1 MTPLATVSSTLVQ
14 ADDRREWLE
23 ADGLGGF
30 ASGTTSTLRTR
41 RYHALLLT
49 ATTPPAGR
57 MALVNGLEAWVTV
70 NGTRVAL
77 TTSRYAGGVEYPD
90 GNSRLTRF
98 EHDPWPQWTFTLPD
112 GSTVVYEA
120 FVPRGRAAVV
130 VTWRRERPSGGA
142 EPAVTPVTL
151 EVRLMLSGRDYH
163 ALHHE
168 NPAFRFEPDR
178 DAAQTTWRPYPGVP
192 PIHVWSSGTYSHAP
206 EWYRQFFYTVE
217 EERGLE
223 AIEDLASPGVFAFDL
238 SAGEALMICT
248 TDADAVDSSAPLAH
262 TIGTWRTLER
272 GRRSAFAS
280 PLARSADA
288 YIVRRGADGRT
299 VIAGYPWFADWG
311 RDAAVAV
318 RGLLLIDGE
327 VGVAAEILAT
337 WAGAISEG
345 MIPNRFADAGET
357 AEYNAVD
364 ASLWFVVACGEC
376 LASADADGRPLA
388 PHLRDA
394 LEQAVLAIVGAYDRG
409 TRFGIRRDAD
419 ALLAC
424 GVPGVQLTWMDARVG
439 GRVVTPRIGKP
450 VEVQALWVNAL
461 AVAATLEARWRDVMD
476 TAAEAL
482 RQRFWNEARGCLF
495 DVVDEDH
502 VAGRTD
508 ATLRPN
514 QILAVG
520 GLPVRVVGGDRGRR
534 VVDVV
539 RRALLTPL
547 GLRSLAPGE
556 PGYRGSCA
564 GTAEDRDEAYHQG
577 AVWPWLIGPFV
588 DAALATSEDPM
599 GEARA
604 LGRDLQPLVAHL
616 DAAGLG
622 HVSEIADGEPPFTP
636 RGCPFQAWSL
646 GELRRARA
654 AIDRALVR

>member
-1 MTPLATVSSTLVQ
+1 VQ
-14 ADDRREWLE
+14 GDDRREWLE
-23 ADGLGGF
+23 AYGLGGF
-30 ASGTTSTLRTR
+30 ASGTASTIRTR
-41 RYHALLLT
+41 RYHALLLA

-57 MALVNGLEAWVTV
+57 MALVNGLEAWATV

-90 GNSRLTRF
+90 GNSRLTSF
-98 EHDPWPQWTFTLPD
+98 DHDPWPQWTFTLPD
-112 GSTVVYEA
+112 GSRVVHEV
-120 FVPRGRAAVV
+120 FVPRGHAAVA
-130 VTWRRERPSGGA
+130 VTWRCERPNGHTG
-142 EPAVTPVTL
+142 PAVTPVTL
-151 EVRLMLSGRDYH
+151 DLRLMLSGRDYH

-168 NPAFRFEPDR
+168 NPAFRFEPDQ
-178 DAAQTTWRPYPGVP
+178 DAGRLTWRPYRGVP
-192 PIHVWSSGTYSHAP
+192 PIHVWSNGIYSQSP
-206 EWYRQFFYTVE
+206 EWYRQFFYSVE
-217 EERGLE
+217 EERGLD
-223 AIEDLASPGVFAFDL
+223 ATEDLASPGVFTFDL
-238 SAGEALMICT
+238 SVGEALVICT
-248 TDADAVDSSAPLAH
+248 TEADAVDPAAALAAS
-262 TIGTWRTLER
+262 IDTWRTGER
-272 GRRSAFAS
+272 ARRGVFAS

-288 YIVRRGADGRT
+288 YVVRRGADGRT
-299 VIAGYPWFADWG
+299 VIAGYPWFTDWG
-311 RDAAVAV
+311 RDTAIAV
-318 RGLLLIDGE
+318 RGLVLIDGE
-327 VGVAAEILAT
+327 VGLAAEILAT

-376 LASADADGRPLA
+376 LARADTGGRRLA

-439 GRVVTPRIGKP
+439 DRVVTPRIGKP

-461 AVAATLEARWRDVMD
+461 TVAATLEPCWRDIAGAAAD
-476 TAAEAL
+476 TL
-482 RQRFWNEARGCLF
+482 RRRFWNEERGCLF

-539 RRALLTPL
+539 RRTLLTPL

-564 GTAEDRDEAYHQG
+564 GTASDRDEAYHQG

-588 DAALATSEDPM
+588 DAALATAEDPAA
-599 GEARA
+599 EARA
-604 LGRDLQPLVAHL
+604 RSGDLQPLAAHL

-622 HVSEIADGEPPFTP
+622 HVSEIADGDPPFAP

-646 GELRRARA
+646 GELRRAKA
-654 AIDRALVR
+654 AIDHALAR

>member
-1 MTPLATVSSTLVQ
+1 VQ
-14 ADDRREWLE
+14 GDDRREWLE

-30 ASGTTSTLRTR
+30 ASGTASTLRTR
-41 RYHALLLT
+41 RYHALLLA

-77 TTSRYAGGVEYPD
+77 TTSRYADGVEYPD

-98 EHDPWPQWTFTLPD
+98 GHDPWPQWTFTLPD
-112 GSTVVYEA
+112 GSTVVHEV
-120 FVPRGRAAVV
+120 FVPRGRAAVAM
-130 VTWRRERPSGGA
+130 TWRCQRPNDHIA
-142 EPAVTPVTL
+142 PPVTL
-151 EVRLMLSGRDYH
+151 DLRLMLSGRDYH

-168 NPAFRFEPDR
+168 NTAFRFAPDQ
-178 DAAQTTWRPYPGVP
+178 DAGRLTWRPYRGVP
-192 PIHVWSSGTYSHAP
+192 PTYVWSNGIYAHLP
-206 EWYRQFFYTVE
+206 EWYRQFFYSVE
-217 EERGLE
+217 QERGLD
-223 AIEDLASPGVFAFDL
+223 ATEDLAAPGVFTFDL
-238 SAGEALMICT
+238 SIGEALMICA
-248 TDADAVDSSAPLAH
+248 TDADAVGTAALTA
-262 TIGTWRTLER
+262 TIDTWRTSER
-272 GRRSAFAS
+272 ARRGTFAS
-280 PLARSADA
+280 PLARSAEA
-288 YIVRRGADGRT
+288 YLVRRGADGRT
-299 VIAGYPWFADWG
+299 VIAGYPWFTDWG
-311 RDAAVAV
+311 RDTAIAV
-318 RGLLLIDGE
+318 RGLVLIDGD
-327 VGVAAEILAT
+327 VGLAAEILAT

-345 MIPNRFADAGET
+345 MIPNRFADVGET
-357 AEYNAVD
+357 AEYNSVD

-376 LASADADGRPLA
+376 LARADTDGQPLA

-424 GVPGVQLTWMDARVG
+424 GVPGMQLTWMDARVG
-439 GRVVTPRIGKP
+439 DRVVTPRIGKP

-461 AVAATLEARWRDVMD
+461 TVAATLDSRWRDLAG
-476 TAAEAL
+476 AAADAL
-482 RQRFWNEARGCLF
+482 RRRFWNEERGCLF

-502 VAGRTD
+502 VPGRTD

-539 RRALLTPL
+539 RRTLLTPL

-564 GTAEDRDEAYHQG
+564 GTASDRDEAYHQG

-588 DAALATSEDPM
+588 DAALATAEDPAA
-599 GEARA
+599 EARA
-604 LGRDLQPLVAHL
+604 LSGDLQPLAAHL

-622 HVSEIADGEPPFTP
+622 HVSEIADGDPPFAP

-646 GELRRARA
+646 GELRRAKA
-654 AIDRALVR
+654 AIDHALAR

>member
-1 MTPLATVSSTLVQ
+1 VQ

-30 ASGTTSTLRTR
+30 ASGTASTLRTR
-41 RYHALLLT
+41 RYHALLLA

-77 TTSRYAGGVEYPD
+77 TTSRYAGGAEYPD
-90 GNSRLTRF
+90 GNSRLAGF
-98 EHDPWPQWTFTLPD
+98 QHDPWPQWTFTLPD
-112 GSTVVYEA
+112 GSTVVHEV
-120 FVPRGRAAVV
+120 FVPRGRAAVAM
-130 VTWRRERPSGGA
+130 TWRCERPNGHTG
-142 EPAVTPVTL
+142 PVVTPVTL
-151 EVRLMLSGRDYH
+151 DLRLMLSGRDSH

-168 NPAFRFEPDR
+168 NPAFRFEPDQ
-178 DAAQTTWRPYPGVP
+178 DAARLTWRPYRGVP
-192 PIHVWSSGTYSHAP
+192 PIHVWSNGIYSHSP
-206 EWYRQFFYTVE
+206 EWYRQFFYSVE
-217 EERGLE
+217 EERGLD
-223 AIEDLASPGVFAFDL
+223 ATEDLAAPGVFTFDL
-238 SAGEALMICT
+238 SVGDALMICA
-248 TDADAVDSSAPLAH
+248 TDADIADTSAALAE
-262 TIGTWRTLER
+262 TIDTWRTGER
-272 GRRSAFAS
+272 ARRAAFSS
-280 PLARSADA
+280 PLTRSADA
-288 YIVRRGADGRT
+288 YLVRRGADGRS
-299 VIAGYPWFADWG
+299 VIAGYPWFTDWG
-311 RDAAVAV
+311 RDTAIAL
-318 RGLLLIDGE
+318 RGLLLIDGD
-327 VGVAAEILAT
+327 VGVAAGILAT

-345 MIPNRFADAGET
+345 MIPNRFADVGET

-376 LASADADGRPLA
+376 LARADADGQGLA

-424 GVPGVQLTWMDARVG
+424 GEPGMQLTWMDARVG
-439 GRVVTPRIGKP
+439 DRVITPRIGKP

-461 AVAATLEARWRDVMD
+461 TVAATLEPRWRDIAES
-476 TAAEAL
+476 AADAL

-495 DVVDEDH
+495 DVVDENH

-508 ATLRPN
+508 ETLRPN

-539 RRALLTPL
+539 RQTLLTPL

-564 GTAEDRDEAYHQG
+564 GSASDRDEAYHQG

-588 DAALATSEDPM
+588 DAALATAEDPAA
-599 GEARA
+599 EARV
-604 LGRDLQPLVAHL
+604 LDGELRPLVAHL

-654 AIDRALVR
+654 AIDHALAR